1 MLPKLYSHVYADC
14 FRKFWQNWSRSVT
27 TPHSSKFW
35 ATWLAVLALAVGL
48 GFFLSPATVRASCG
62 DYLMA
67 SGRHQ
72 STSPSMPGEKAK
84 ELPAPDPGK
93 APCSGPH
100 CSQGSEQ
107 TPLAPASVVP
117 SSSENWV
124 AVFALP
130 TVREGDIRL
139 LLKDSICIYPVNHSS
154 RIERP
159 PRSNSL

>member
-27 TPHSSKFW
+27 TPQTSRFW
-35 ATWLAVLALAVGL
+35 TTWLTVLALAVGL
-48 GFFLSPATVRASCG
+48 GSFLSPATVRASCG

-67 SGRHQ
+67 SRSHQ
-72 STSPSMPGEKAK
+72 STSLSMPGEKAK
-84 ELPAPDPGK
+84 ELPAPSPGK

-107 TPLAPASVVP
+107 APLAPASMVP
-117 SSSENWV
+117 SSGDHWA
-124 AVFALP
+124 AVFPLP
-130 TVREGDIRL
+130 AFQEGDLRL
-139 LLKDSICIYPVNHSS
+139 LLTGSICIFPVNYPS